1 MEQLHADL
9 SPDINTLTDLDI
21 GVWNTPEGQP
31 FIDGK
36 FQM

>member
-21 GVWNTPEGQP
+21 GVWNTPEGQTL
-31 FIDGK
+31 IDGK
-36 FQM
+36 FQT